1 MGSNHRDLI
10 LADRLS
16 DDLAEFEFSFVVI
29 NLVSLETAF
38 NIKEDSEV
46 LLGSLDGDDVHVT
59 KRESRVSSSLTVDL
73 DKAFLV
79 LDDLSS
85 LLSIE
90 GEAESLYEEY
100 TQGDALLKLV
110 RTRGRSG
117 GINTLKLSKVP
128 LLRSG
133 KSLQ

>member
-1 MGSNHRDLI
+1 MGRNMRNLI
-10 LADRLS
+10 LVDSLF

-46 LLGSLDGDDVHVT
+46 LLGPLDGDDVHVT

-90 GEAESLYEEY
+90 GVAESLLEEY
-100 TQGDALLKLV
+100 VQGDALSKLV
-110 RTRGRSG
+110 RTR
-117 GINTLKLSKVP
+117 
-128 LLRSG
+128 
-133 KSLQ
+133 